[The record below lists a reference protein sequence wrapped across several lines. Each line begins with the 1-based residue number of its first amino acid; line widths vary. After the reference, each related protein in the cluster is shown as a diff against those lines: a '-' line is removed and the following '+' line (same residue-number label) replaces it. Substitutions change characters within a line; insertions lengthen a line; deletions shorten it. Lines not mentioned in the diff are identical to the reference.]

1 MSEIKNGRLDQY
13 GAEPFEQQ
21 QFGSAGVEG
30 VKPSGERGRRDNQ
43 GAEWGEVWTAMSPTQ
58 PTSGLG
64 GVLTP
69 SGGSAVDP
77 RSETHFGVF

>member
-30 VKPSGERGRRDNQ
+30 VNVTVDNTYIHASPDNTNRACTTTSWERRPCYLVNYSPS
-43 GAEWGEVWTAMSPTQ
+43 
-58 PTSGLG
+58 
-64 GVLTP
+64 
-69 SGGSAVDP
+69 
-77 RSETHFGVF
+77 